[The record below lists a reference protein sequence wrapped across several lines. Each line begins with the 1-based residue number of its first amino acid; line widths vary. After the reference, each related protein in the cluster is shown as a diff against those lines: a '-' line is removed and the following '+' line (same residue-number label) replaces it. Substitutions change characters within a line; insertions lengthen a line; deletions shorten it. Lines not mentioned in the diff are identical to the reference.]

1 MFEKG
6 DHIVYGN
13 NGVCVVEEI
22 TRMQMK
28 GIDCD
33 RLYYRLSSVTNPGSK
48 YFSPIDNDKVVMRK
62 TMTKDQ
68 AEELIKGLPN
78 LSPLP
83 VPEDKF
89 REELYKDV
97 IRSCDPEKCFRI
109 ILTLYRKKM
118 ERFAQGKKNTSIDER
133 YFKQIENNLYSE
145 LAFALGR
152 DRDEINNYVKE
163 TIR

>member
-33 RLYYRLSSVTNPGSK
+33 KLYYRLTSVTNPGSK
-48 YFSPIDNDKVVMRK
+48 FFSPVDNDKVVMRR
-62 TMTKDQ
+62 TMTKDE
-68 AEELIKGLPN
+68 AEELIKGLPG

-97 IRSCDPEKCFRI
+97 IRSCDPEKAFRI

-118 ERFAQGKKNTSIDER
+118 ERFKQGKKNTSIDER

-152 DRDEINNYVKE
+152 DRSEINDYIKE
-163 TIR
+163 KIG